1 MLLWGRHGLPM
12 TSAFTINTACG
23 EIHTVKKA
31 PDLPQTMTAAIIRDQ
46 KLVTTEVPVPMP
58 RAGEVL
64 VRVRAAGVNRPDLLQ
79 RRGLYP
85 PPEGVTDI
93 PGLEISGDVVMTG
106 SGVSGIKT
114 GQKIC
119 ALVAGGGYAEYCV
132 VPAVQCLPLPKNLGW
147 IAAAGIP
154 ETFFTVWTNL
164 FERGGLQKGER
175 VLVHGGASGIG
186 TTAIQM
192 ARAFGAKVYVTAG
205 SDDKCAA
212 CLKLGANKA
221 INYRAAEFDT
231 EILRETDGKGVDVI
245 LDMVG
250 GDYIPR
256 NLKIL
261 APGGRHVSIAMQRG
275 RSAEIDIFQIMSK
288 RLVMTGSTLRPQST
302 AAKGKIAKALKKNVW
317 PFIARK
323 RITPV
328 IDRIYALSEA
338 QAAHDYLEAGQHF
351 GKVILR
357 VNTAEKP

>member
-1 MLLWGRHGLPM
+1 MKKPSTLP
-12 TSAFTINTACG
+12 
-23 EIHTVKKA
+23 E
-31 PDLPQTMTAAIIRDQ
+31 TMKAAIIRDQ
-46 KLVTTEVPVPMP
+46 KLVIEDAPLPQP
-58 RAGEVL
+58 KAGEVL

-93 PGLEISGDVVMTG
+93 PGLEISGDVVALG
-106 SGVSGIKT
+106 SGVSAIKS

-119 ALVAGGGYAEYCV
+119 ALVAGGGYAEYCA

-147 IAAAGIP
+147 LAAAGIP

-164 FERGGLQKGER
+164 FDRGGLNKGDR
-175 VLVHGGASGIG
+175 VLIHGGASGIG

-192 ARAFGAKVYVTAG
+192 AKAFGAKVYTTAG
-205 SDDKCAA
+205 SDAKCAA
-212 CLKLGANKA
+212 CLKLGALRA
-221 INYRAAEFDT
+221 INYKTQDFAA
-231 EILRETDGKGVDVI
+231 EILRETDGKGVDIV

-250 GDYIPR
+250 GDYIAR

-261 APGGRHVSIAMQRG
+261 APEGRHISIAMQHG
-275 RSAEIDIFQIMSK
+275 RMAEIDLFQIMSK
-288 RLVMTGSTLRPQST
+288 RLVLTGSTLRPQNT

-317 PFIARK
+317 PLITRK

-328 IDRIYALSEA
+328 IDRIYSLAEA

-357 VNTAEKP
+357 VNTAEKL

>member
-1 MLLWGRHGLPM
+1 MKKSQLPAEM
-12 TSAFTINTACG
+12 T
-23 EIHTVKKA
+23 V
-31 PDLPQTMTAAIIRDQ
+31 AAIVGH
-46 KLVTTEVPVPMP
+46 KLVTQTRPVPQP

-85 PPEGVTDI
+85 PPEGITDI
-93 PGLEISGDVVMTG
+93 PGLEISGDVVALGTR
-106 SGVSGIKT
+106 VTGIKA
-114 GQKIC
+114 GQKVC
-119 ALVAGGGYAEYCV
+119 ALVAGGGYAEYCI
-132 VPAVQCLPLPKNLGW
+132 VPAAQCLPLPKNLGW

-154 ETFFTVWTNL
+154 ETFFTVWHNMFDHGRL
-164 FERGGLQKGER
+164 KKGDR

-186 TTAIQM
+186 TTAIQL

-205 SDDKCAA
+205 TDDKCNA
-212 CLKLGANKA
+212 CLKLGATAA
-221 INYRAAEFDT
+221 INYKNQDFAAAV
-231 EILRETDGKGVDVI
+231 LQLTDNKGVDIV

-250 GDYIPR
+250 GDYVNR

-261 APGGRHVSIAMQRG
+261 APEGRHVSIAMQRG
-275 RSAEIDIFQIMSK
+275 RTAEVDIFQIMSK
-288 RLVMTGSTLRPQST
+288 RLVLTGSTLRPQPV

-323 RITPV
+323 RVTPV
-328 IDRIYALSEA
+328 VDQIFALEDA

-357 VNTAEKP
+357 VALEKDR